1 MARKKKKGDDIKT
14 DGWMDTYADT
24 ITLLLTFFILLYSI
38 SSVDSEKLK
47 QLSQAL
53 QNSLTGTTSVEELKD
68 INDLKVNTKN
78 DGQDE
83 NKNQNQNQGQ
93 GQSKYE
99 DLAGKLNNII
109 EKNNLSDKIKI
120 RKEDR
125 GIVLQVDESI
135 LFDSGS
141 ANIKPSSIHVLNTI
155 SKIIK
160 ETDNEIVAEGNTDN
174 VPIKDGE
181 YDSNWELSTERALSI
196 VKYLIKNEN
205 INPNRISLK
214 GYGEYN
220 PIVPNDN
227 DADRA
232 KNRRVDILVVEQRD
246 KSDSNTDSKT
256 PKAETQNQKSTKKT
270 NKNDKK
276 SKNTEDKANK

>member
-1 MARKKKKGDDIKT
+1 M
-14 DGWMDTYADT
+14 
-24 ITLLLTFFILLYSI
+24 
-38 SSVDSEKLK
+38 
-47 QLSQAL
+47 
-53 QNSLTGTTSVEELKD
+53 
-68 INDLKVNTKN
+68 
-78 DGQDE
+78 
-83 NKNQNQNQGQ
+83 
-93 GQSKYE
+93 
-99 DLAGKLNNII
+99 NID
-109 EKNNLSDKIKI
+109 NGKIKI

-141 ANIKPSSIHVLNTI
+141 ANIKPSSIPVLNTI